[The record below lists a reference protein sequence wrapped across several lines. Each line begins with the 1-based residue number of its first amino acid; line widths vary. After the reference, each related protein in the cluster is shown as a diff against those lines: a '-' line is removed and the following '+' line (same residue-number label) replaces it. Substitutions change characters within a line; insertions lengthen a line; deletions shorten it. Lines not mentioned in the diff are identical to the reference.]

1 MWIGYFLYLCSIE
14 ARRSAG
20 ALIRTRRAT
29 TPGPLSGSALGVV
42 FSAFVIAVF
51 GVPGAVILLAL
62 LLICLDECE

>member
-1 MWIGYFLYLCSIE
+1 
-14 ARRSAG
+14 
-20 ALIRTRRAT
+20 LIRTRRAT